1 MYLYIRTMEL
11 FLMGI
16 CITIITATHIILL
29 VYFPMDSNQTQI
41 HAYINISAAVLLF
54 ILLFRGTYFVAR
66 GYA

>member
-1 MYLYIRTMEL
+1 MYLYIRTLEL

-16 CITIITATHIILL
+16 AITTIVATHIFLL
-29 VYFPMDSNQTQI
+29 FIGTMTESQTKI
-41 HAYINISAAVLLF
+41 HAYINIGASVLLM